1 MTVFRFADRALG
13 IVSVAILA
21 RLLSP
26 DDFGLV
32 AMAMAVVGVV
42 ELLGAFGFDVAIIQK
57 KDVARAHLDTV
68 WTLSAALGLFNAA
81 LVCLLAYPAAAF
93 YGDQRLVAIMLSV
106 AAYVAFGGFTNVGV
120 VLFRKEMRF
129 RQEFIYLLSRRIV
142 GFVAAISLAYILRS
156 YWALVIGSVVAAAMG
171 VGLSFAMHPYRPQL
185 SLSSLGDIFGF
196 SKWLFLNNLLLFIG
210 GRSSDFIIGKFAGPS
225 ALGMYNL
232 ALEIS
237 TVPTVHMVA
246 PINRVTLAAYA
257 RVTGSL
263 EALRAEYSRVL
274 AFVTLFVAPAGVGI
288 SVTAS
293 PLVTVLLGEKWLA
306 AIPLV
311 ELLGL
316 FGAVSGVSASNGM
329 VYLSIGRSSLVAL
342 LQASY
347 VVVLVPTL
355 IFATIRLGTLGAA
368 WAVLACTLLFTA
380 VDFALLLRVLNM
392 GVLAVA
398 RVLWRPLLAS
408 LAMWGIVSM
417 VDHLA
422 GATVTTLQSFA
433 RLILL
438 VGTGAVTYC
447 ALVTLLWLAAGRPE
461 GAEKVLQR
469 IIRMRLART
478 G

>member
-1 MTVFRFADRALG
+1 
-13 IVSVAILA
+13 
-21 RLLSP
+21 
-26 DDFGLV
+26 
-32 AMAMAVVGVV
+32 
-42 ELLGAFGFDVAIIQK
+42 
-57 KDVARAHLDTV
+57 
-68 WTLSAALGLFNAA
+68 
-81 LVCLLAYPAAAF
+81 
-93 YGDQRLVAIMLSV
+93 
-106 AAYVAFGGFTNVGV
+106 
-120 VLFRKEMRF
+120 
-129 RQEFIYLLSRRIV
+129 
-142 GFVAAISLAYILRS
+142 
-156 YWALVIGSVVAAAMG
+156 
-171 VGLSFAMHPYRPQL
+171 
-185 SLSSLGDIFGF
+185 
-196 SKWLFLNNLLLFIG
+196 
-210 GRSSDFIIGKFAGPS
+210 
-225 ALGMYNL
+225 
-232 ALEIS
+232 
-237 TVPTVHMVA
+237 
-246 PINRVTLAAYA
+246 
-257 RVTGSL
+257 VTGSL